1 MDDSV
6 AQLVEHPALKREGP
20 VPVPEQKIS
29 RKKHVKRHSLMKRIF
44 S

>member
-6 AQLVEHPALKREGP
+6 AQLVEHPALKRE
-20 VPVPEQKIS
+20 VPEQKIS